1 MSDVV
6 LARPT
11 ARLAPLLVVVALL
24 VLQAGV
30 LTLDGQPPICACGTI
45 RLWQGVVASPET
57 SQQIADW
64 YTPSHV
70 IHGILFYA
78 LTRLL
83 APGLPLLWRLVVAL
97 GIEVSWEMLEN
108 SPMIIERYRQQA
120 LAQGYS
126 GDSILNSLSDS
137 LAMMLGFGL
146 AWRLKPWQCVV
157 LVLVAEITTAVMV
170 RDNLTLN
177 VIQLIA
183 PSDTIARWQSGA

>member
-6 LARPT
+6 LARP
-11 ARLAPLLVVVALL
+11 AAWLAPLVVVVALL
-24 VLQAGV
+24 ALQGTM
-30 LTLDGQPPICACGTI
+30 LYLDGQPPICACGTI
-45 RLWQGVVASPET
+45 RLWQGTIASPEN
-57 SQQIADW
+57 SQQLTDW
-64 YTPSHV
+64 YTPSHI

-83 APGLPLLWRLVVAL
+83 APGLPVLWRLAVAL
-97 GIEVSWEMLEN
+97 GIEVSWEVLEN

-137 LAMMLGFGL
+137 LAMVLGFVL
-146 AWRLKPWQCVV
+146 AWRLKPWQSVA
-157 LVLVAEITTAVMV
+157 LVLIAEITTGVVV

-183 PSDTIARWQSGA
+183 PSDTIARWQSGG

>member
-6 LARPT
+6 LARP
-11 ARLAPLLVVVALL
+11 ASRLAPLLVVAALL
-24 VLQAGV
+24 VLQASV
-30 LTLDGQPPICACGTI
+30 LALDGQPPICACGI
-45 RLWQGVVASPET
+45 VRLWQGVIASPEN
-57 SQQIADW
+57 SQQLTDW

-78 LTRLL
+78 LTRIL
-83 APGLPLLWRLVVAL
+83 APGLPVLWRLVIAL

-108 SPMIIERYRQQA
+108 SPVIIERYRQQA

-137 LAMMLGFGL
+137 VAMMLGFAV
-146 AWRLKPWQCVV
+146 AWRLKPWQSVA
-157 LVLVAEITTAVMV
+157 LVLVAEITTGLVV

-183 PSDTIARWQSGA
+183 PSDTIARWQGGM